1 MKKTKKALASLAIAG
16 MVLSMA
22 PASVFAATTTERLA
36 GADRY
41 ETSIA
46 IAEKAYASADTAV
59 VAAGNPAN
67 LVDALAAAP
76 LAAQEDAPIYLTD
89 KADMNNKVVDSLK
102 DLGVKDVIVV
112 GAAASKAVV
121 DELKAA
127 GFNVE
132 AVQGAN
138 RVETAAKINAKLTA
152 PAGNIVV
159 GYNGLAD
166 AMSVA
171 SYAAANNYAIVVAN
185 ADGSVPAGT
194 EADYII
200 GGPTLVKNIAGA
212 ERLYGADRYATN
224 AAVIK
229 ALDFEFGKVYVGNG
243 ATLADALV
251 GSVLAAQTKSPIIL
265 TDGKTVKANVA
276 ADLAD
281 DSVIVALGGVA
292 VVSNAALDAVK
303 ATTPTGEFKVESVT
317 AVAANAFKVKFS
329 KAAADTAKV
338 TFEVKQATSPVTV
351 SATWNEAKTEATL
364 TKSSNFVTGTYT
376 VAVKNDATSLGT
388 SEVKVTEQKVA
399 KIEITSTKLGVV
411 NTSSAGI
418 TTQTGYATYKIV
430 DQYGIDITNAALAN
444 NVQFQSGVGNVD
456 ARKGLLTVTPA
467 TGLNLLTFTGGIVI
481 TANDMSSG
489 VSTSA
494 TLAATSQIGT
504 LSDIQLTKI
513 TNADGKEL
521 IAGSTTDVF
530 YVAYTATDISGNP
543 TNNYTLIKQG
553 LILQTGDTLT
563 TSSPYVKAELVQDP
577 KDSSKALIK
586 VTTTSDT
593 ITLDMPVVITAMTW
607 TGKTS
612 QLSTTLKKQ
621 AEVDKITLFAPSDA
635 IASTEEKVIPFAAYD
650 QNGTQLTKWSDLV
663 GSETDNIIK
672 LTGAYWVKNLD
683 GTASIKNFGVTNNST
698 STVPTV
704 ISAVTKTGSF
714 SSITINIQ
722 KPVKADSLSLDSTV
736 LKSLM
741 QESSMTTAG
750 AIIVAGATQDVDFGH
765 DDGGLEAKDQYGRV
779 IDMTTADK
787 AQPYKVVATSDNTSV
802 INVSGEATS
811 GETQIT
817 VSALAAGTATV
828 RFDLIDTAGT
838 VATTDDVVVDSK
850 AQTLTVLQDKDIKGY
865 TIDAVS
871 SALYAVNDDATLTDK
886 EKAYT
891 ANPKVYGTT
900 TSGAKV
906 VLRGTPVLGATVDS
920 GRFVVSSGAAGGNYK
935 SVKVLANK
943 LPDTMTEASANLNV
957 TILGADN
964 AVHALTAAI
973 KSTKA
978 SPVAKSVEVEFNTA
992 LAGVSHSNGTITV
1005 KATSLVAAGLT
1016 PGAYLTK
1023 FDAAGANTTST
1034 IYFYAVDQY
1043 GKKGMA
1049 FDRIVLVDAGTTGM
1063 TVEADGK
1070 IGGTLTA
1077 GTAKISAV
1085 VGGFVK
1091 TIQITIE

>member
-112 GAAASKAVV
+112 GAAASQAVV

-132 AVQGAN
+132 AIQGAS

-159 GYNGLAD
+159 GYNGVAD

-171 SYAAANNYAIVVAN
+171 SYAAANNYAIVVADR
-185 ADGSVPAGT
+185 DGSVPAGT

-200 GGPTLVKNIAGA
+200 GGPTLVKNITGA
-212 ERLYGADRYATN
+212 DRLYGADRYATN
-224 AAVIK
+224 AAVIE

-251 GSVLAAQTKSPIIL
+251 GSVLAAQTNSPIIL
-265 TDGKTVKANVA
+265 TDGKTVKADVS

-281 DSVIVALGGVA
+281 DSVIVALGGAA

-303 ATTPTGEFKVESVT
+303 NGAPSTGEFKVESVT
-317 AVAANAFKVKFS
+317 AASASTFKVKFS
-329 KAAADTAKV
+329 KAPADTAKV
-338 TFEVKQATSPVTV
+338 TFEVKQATAPVTV
-351 SATWNEAKTEATL
+351 SVSWNEAKTEATL
-364 TKSSNFVTGTYT
+364 AKSSNFVTGTYT

-444 NVQFQSGVGNVD
+444 NVQFQSGVGDVTG
-456 ARKGLLTVTPA
+456 RKGLLTITPT

-504 LSDIQLTKI
+504 LSDIQLTKL

-521 IAGSTTDVF
+521 VAGSTTDVF
-530 YVAYTATDISGNP
+530 YVDYTAKDISGNL
-543 TNNYTLIKQG
+543 TNSYTLLKQG
-553 LILQTGDTLT
+553 LILQTGDLLT

-577 KDSSKALIK
+577 KDSSKGLIK
-586 VTTTSDT
+586 VTTTSAS

-621 AEVDKITLFAPSDA
+621 AEVDKITLFAPADA
-635 IASTEEKVIPFAAYD
+635 IASTESKVIPFAAYD
-650 QNGTQLTKWSDLV
+650 QNGKQLTKWTDLV
-663 GSETDNIIK
+663 GSDIVGEQIVK

-683 GTASIKNFGVTNNST
+683 GTASIKNDPVTNNST
-698 STVPTV
+698 STIPTI

-714 SSITINIQ
+714 SSLTINIQ
-722 KPVKADSLSLDSTV
+722 KPVKADALSLDSTV

-741 QESSMTTAG
+741 QASSATTPG
-750 AIIVAGATQDVDFGH
+750 AIQTIDFGY
-765 DDGGLEAKDQYGRV
+765 DAGGFEVKDQYGRV

-787 AQPYKVVATSDNTSV
+787 AQPYKVTAYSDATSV
-802 INVSGEATS
+802 ITATGAATS
-811 GETQIT
+811 GKTAIT
-817 VSALAAGTATV
+817 VNALAAGTATV

-838 VATTDDVVVDSK
+838 VATTDDVVIDSK
-850 AQTLTVLQDKDIKGY
+850 AQTFTVLQDKDIKGY

-871 SALYAVNDDATLTDK
+871 SALYTVNVDGSALTDQ

-906 VLRGTPVLGATVDS
+906 VLRGTPVLGASVDS
-920 GRFVVSSGAAGGNYK
+920 SRFVVSAGASGGNYK

-943 LPDTMTEASANLNV
+943 LPDTTTEATANLNV
-957 TILGADN
+957 TVLGADN
-964 AVHALTAAI
+964 AVHALTTAI
-973 KSTKA
+973 KSTKE
-978 SPVAKSVEVEFNTA
+978 SPVAKSIEFAYDTSF
-992 LAGVSHSNGTITV
+992 AGVSYASGTLTV
-1005 KATSLVAAGLT
+1005 KAGSLVANGLVAGN
-1016 PGAYLTK
+1016 YLTK
-1023 FDAAGANTTST
+1023 YDTTGTATASEV
-1034 IYFYAVDQY
+1034 YFYAVDQY

-1063 TVEADGK
+1063 TVDADGK
-1070 IGGTLTA
+1070 IGGTLNA

-1091 TIQITIE
+1091 TVQIKIVP